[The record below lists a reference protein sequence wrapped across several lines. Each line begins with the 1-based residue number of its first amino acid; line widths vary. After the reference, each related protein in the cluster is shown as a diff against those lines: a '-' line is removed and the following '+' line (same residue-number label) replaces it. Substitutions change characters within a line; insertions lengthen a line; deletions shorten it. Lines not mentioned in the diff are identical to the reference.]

1 MWSMVETIFTFLT
14 VPLAHCSNATSEL
27 PANFNIQVLRIKQKA
42 HVKLNFK
49 FSTER
54 FAFPVFR
61 PPAAAGADTRFYFAL
76 FYICWDKY
84 VGRISDPPT

>member
-1 MWSMVETIFTFLT
+1 MVNGRNYFYFS
-14 VPLAHCSNATSEL
+14 HCATGSLLKRQL

-54 FAFPVFR
+54 FAFRVFR

-76 FYICWDKY
+76 FFNFYLL
-84 VGRISDPPT
+84 G